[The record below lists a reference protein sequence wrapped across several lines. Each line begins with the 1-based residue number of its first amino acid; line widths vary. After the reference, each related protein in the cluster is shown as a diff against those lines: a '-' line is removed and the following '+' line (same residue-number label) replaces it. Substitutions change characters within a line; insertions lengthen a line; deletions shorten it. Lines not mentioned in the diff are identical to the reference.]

1 MTWRKQHFL
10 TLTDRSREEI
20 HALLDL
26 AAELKAAKKA
36 GREVPRLAGRNIALV
51 FEKTSTRTRCA
62 FEVAARDQG
71 AGVTYLEPGNSQ
83 IGHKESIRDT
93 ARVLG
98 RMFDGI
104 EYRGYGQE
112 VAEELAR
119 YAGVPVF
126 NGLTDE
132 SHPTQMLADLLTM
145 REHGAQPLS
154 DTAYAYLGD
163 ARYNM
168 GNSLLMAGAL
178 MGMDVRIIAPA
189 ALQPAA
195 EHIAQARRLAEKSG
209 ARLTISDDPQHVAGV
224 DYLHTDVWL
233 SMGEDKNQWEARIQ
247 QLLPYRIDA
256 TRVAACNNPAVKI
269 MHCLP
274 AYHDRNTPAGADFYQ
289 NHGLD
294 GIEISDDIF
303 ASAANIAFDQ
313 AENRMHTIKA
323 LLVATLTA

>member
-1 MTWRKQHFL
+1 MNYWKN
-10 TLTDRSREEI
+10 RSLLKLADHPREAI
-20 HALLDL
+20 LDLLDR
-26 AAELKAAKKA
+26 AAALKAAKKA
-36 GREVPRLAGRNIALV
+36 GSETARLGGKNIALI

-62 FEVAARDQG
+62 CEVACFDQG
-71 AGVTYLEPGNSQ
+71 AHCSYLGPGSSQ
-83 IGHKESIRDT
+83 LGDKESVADT

-98 RMFDGI
+98 RLY
-104 EYRGYGQE
+104 E
-112 VAEELAR
+112 AW
-119 YAGVPVF
+119 
-126 NGLTDE
+126 
-132 SHPTQMLADLLTM
+132 HPTQMLADLLTM
-145 REHGAQPLS
+145 REHRAKPLG
-154 DTAYAYLGD
+154 DIAYAYLGD

-289 NHGLD
+289 KHGLD

>member
-1 MTWRKQHFL
+1 
-10 TLTDRSREEI
+10 
-20 HALLDL
+20 
-26 AAELKAAKKA
+26 
-36 GREVPRLAGRNIALV
+36 
-51 FEKTSTRTRCA
+51 
-62 FEVAARDQG
+62 
-71 AGVTYLEPGNSQ
+71 
-83 IGHKESIRDT
+83 
-93 ARVLG
+93 
-98 RMFDGI
+98 
-104 EYRGYGQE
+104 
-112 VAEELAR
+112 
-119 YAGVPVF
+119 
-126 NGLTDE
+126 
-132 SHPTQMLADLLTM
+132 
-145 REHGAQPLS
+145 
-154 DTAYAYLGD
+154 
-163 ARYNM
+163 M